1 MSVTN
6 VTPTTAQAQEAVL
19 EADDG
24 FSPSGTLIFVLL
36 MLMGYA
42 LYWAYLW
49 FVVVIERATGAA

>member
-1 MSVTN
+1 MSATN
-6 VTPTTAQAQEAVL
+6 VTPTTVQEPVL
-19 EADDG
+19 EAEDG

-36 MLMGYA
+36 MLMGYG